1 MIPKTDD
8 AKPERTP
15 SIVTTIKATELIVT
29 DGDSKWQSL
38 SGGQLLYVEN
48 TETPWLRELSTG
60 NMYILLSGRWFRS
73 KSEEGHGHS
82 FGRINYPR
90 VSVKYHL
97 NLQ

>member
-38 SGGQLLYVEN
+38 SGRQLLYVEN

-60 NMYILLSGRWFRS
+60 NM
-73 KSEEGHGHS
+73 
-82 FGRINYPR
+82 
-90 VSVKYHL
+90 
-97 NLQ
+97 